1 MDDRNYEEPP
11 LDEFDAW
18 LYHKIFGMLAEQGLA
33 TAFDTRQG
41 GKPGGYRENRRGQWN
56 RVGVETYLPV
66 YAAANILVVRYWI
79 SEESERFFMDLYNA
93 RPSWFGAWEQAAIRD
108 PDVVSDSM
116 EPTAIAEALKTWQ
129 GAYQLLLG
137 RTAQTVKDSIIVSDG
152 MPDYD
157 PVRDAPR
164 IYALDPFPF
173 QTIRRVQLR
182 DSRGRFTGQ
191 SQTVKVKTLEI
202 PHTSEIGSKIRI
214 IDADKS
220 RKKPK
225 GAIARIQTSP
235 GRKGRAPSYAYVVP
249 YDGKHLVGAKLEDK
263 RHAAMR
269 ARNQK
274 ESVQL
279 YDHRT
284 GKKRQIELIVTKRSK
299 NYGLA
304 ISLIKAIEE
313 QQNDSGA

>member
-1 MDDRNYEEPP
+1 MDVRNYEEPP
-11 LDEFDAW
+11 LEEFDAW

-66 YAAANILVVRYWI
+66 YAAGNILVVRYWI
-79 SEESERFFMDLYNA
+79 IEESERFFFDLYNA
-93 RPSWFGAWEQAAIRD
+93 RPAWFGAWEQAAIRD

-116 EPTAIAEALKTWQ
+116 EPAAITEALKTWQ

-137 RTAQTVKDSIIVSDG
+137 RTAQTKEDAIVSDG
-152 MPDYD
+152 LPDYD

-182 DSRGRFTGQ
+182 DARGRFTGQ
-191 SQTVKVKTLEI
+191 SQTVTVKTLEI
-202 PHTSEIGSKIRI
+202 PHISEIGSKIRI
-214 IDADKS
+214 IDADKT
-220 RKKPK
+220 RKTPR
-225 GAIARIQTSP
+225 GAIAKIQTSP

-249 YDGKHLVGAKLEDK
+249 YDGKHLIGAKLEDK

-274 ESVQL
+274 ESIQL
-279 YDHRT
+279 YDHRS
-284 GKKRQIELIVTKRSK
+284 GEKRVIEIMVTKRSK
-299 NYGLA
+299 NYQLA
-304 ISLIKAIEE
+304 RELVYLIEA
-313 QQNDSGA
+313 QQNETK